1 MTLNVDFET
10 ATIASAIQKAARVA
24 PSKGV
29 AFEKT
34 AGIIIE
40 IDPAGDHPITVKST
54 DLEVTYLEWVD
65 SLSMLIGEPSS
76 WRLPSMTL
84 AGILAGL
91 PVGGSVMFSSD
102 DTDGLVTISCGKTRA
117 KLPQIS
123 GTPFMGWAPFD
134 ATELEE
140 VAGFASRVGQVSWAC
155 DRSNVPFT
163 GIHIDG
169 EYLTATDR
177 YRLARVP
184 CKVPVTEAIT
194 VPLDVI
200 SPMLKHLG
208 DAKLKATDKK
218 LWLMPDEHSQVT
230 SVIFDAKYPDVKK
243 VMRFDYPQS
252 CTLGVDDLKTV
263 ISRMLVLVRGERYP
277 IMRLTIGKGVIK
289 VFMNVEGVGEMED
302 EVSVEGADH
311 EPYEVYFTP
320 TNFLDGLSNGAK
332 PQIKYSYD
340 PTNALSFAYFN
351 DGDGYESWIVPRKSM
366 VD

>member
-1 MTLNVDFET
+1 MSLTIDFET
-10 ATIASAIQKAARVA
+10 ATLSAAIQKAARVA

-40 IDPAGDHPITVKST
+40 IDPRNLDHPITVKST

-65 SLSMLIGEPSS
+65 FLGMLTGGGS

-91 PVGGSVMFSSD
+91 PVASTVTLSSD
-102 DTDGLVTISCGKTRA
+102 TDDGLVTIQCGKTKA
-117 KLPQIS
+117 KLPQIA
-123 GTPFMGWAPFD
+123 GTPFMDWEPFKPD
-134 ATELEE
+134 ELVE

-169 EYLTATDR
+169 EHLTATDR

-208 DAKLKATDKK
+208 DAKLKATERKF
-218 LWLMPDEHSQVT
+218 LLMPNEHTQVT
-230 SVIFDAKYPDVKK
+230 SVIFDAKYPDVTK
-243 VMRFDYPQS
+243 VMRFDYPQIAT
-252 CTLGVDDLKTV
+252 CAVDDLKTV
-263 ISRMLVLVRGERYP
+263 ITRMLVLVRGERYP
-277 IMRLTIGKGVIK
+277 IMRLTIGNEVIRI
-289 VFMNVEGVGEMED
+289 FMNVEGVGEMED
-302 EVSVEGADH
+302 EVAIAGAVH
-311 EPYEVYFTP
+311 EPYEVFFTP

-332 PQIKYSYD
+332 PQINYHYD
-340 PTNALSFAYFN
+340 PDKPLSFAYFE

-366 VD
+366 AE

>member
-1 MTLNVDFET
+1 MTLSIDFET
-10 ATIASAIQKAARVA
+10 ATIASAISKAARVS
-24 PSKGV
+24 PTKGV

-34 AGIIIE
+34 AGIIME
-40 IDPAGDHPITVKST
+40 IDPAKDHPVTVKST

-65 SLSMLIGEPSS
+65 HLGMLTEAAT
-76 WRLPSMTL
+76 WRLPSQTL
-84 AGILAGL
+84 AGILSGL
-91 PVGGSVMFSSD
+91 PVGGQVTLSEDAS
-102 DTDGLVTISCGKTRA
+102 GLISIQSGKTRA

-123 GTPFMGWAPFD
+123 GVPFMDWEPFD
-134 ATELEE
+134 AAELVE
-140 VAGFASRVGQVSWAC
+140 VAAFASRVGQVSWAC

-184 CKVPVTEAIT
+184 CKVPVTDPIT

-218 LWLMPDEHSQVT
+218 LWLMPDEHTQVT

-243 VMRFDYPQS
+243 VMRFDYPQ
-252 CTLGVDDLKTV
+252 TAVLDVEQLKAA

-277 IMRLTIGKGVIK
+277 IMRLTIGGTVIK

-302 EVSVEGADH
+302 EISVEGADH
-311 EPYEVYFTP
+311 EPYELFFTP
-320 TNFLDGLSNGAK
+320 TNFLDGLGNGAK
-332 PQIKYSYD
+332 PQISYSYD
-340 PTNALSFAYFN
+340 PTNALSFAYFT

-366 VD
+366 NE